1 MIPRE
6 METADLADIIQME
19 RSAFGTMAWS
29 FADFE
34 RAIVNPY
41 DHPLV
46 LRTLQN
52 GIERT
57 VAYAVLRI
65 LGPEAEIENICV
77 AEDCRGQG
85 LGDALMDA
93 MLRRAGSSGAGKV
106 YLEVRSRNVPARRLY
121 EKKGFT
127 QEYVRKDYYEA
138 PKDDALIMAL
148 TLT

>member
-1 MIPRE
+1 MTPRE
-6 METADLADIIQME
+6 MELSDLADIIQME
-19 RSAFGTMAWS
+19 RSAFGKMAWS
-29 FADFE
+29 STDFE
-34 RAIVNPY
+34 RAIAGAY

-46 LRTLQN
+46 LRTLKN

-85 LGDALMDA
+85 LGEALMDA
-93 MLRRAGSSGAGKV
+93 MLEKAGSHGAAKV
-106 YLEVRSRNVPARRLY
+106 WLEVRSRNLPARRLY
-121 EKKGFT
+121 EKKGFA

-138 PKDDALIMAL
+138 PQDDALIMAL
-148 TLT
+148 SLL